1 MPVELNGYW
10 GWYRIGNIDYCVL
23 VNEVQRL
30 GRTERS
36 SVHRRSSGSNKTAGI
51 IMTALRLSSPRCLTA
66 SMFGLVLLFTV
77 VGSGQTTTAQ
87 IPTLDK
93 DEPMSTLEDA
103 IRTADSDSQLVSLAA
118 ALLDAREETEI
129 SYSTFKEG
137 MWRFRQL
144 GSRVR
149 GPVAVH

>member
-1 MPVELNGYW
+1 
-10 GWYRIGNIDYCVL
+10 
-23 VNEVQRL
+23 
-30 GRTERS
+30 
-36 SVHRRSSGSNKTAGI
+36 
-51 IMTALRLSSPRCLTA
+51 
-66 SMFGLVLLFTV
+66 MFGLVLLFTV